1 MSPHLPP
8 DNAWNQTAQDK
19 ALGDKAAW
27 NQTAQDKSD
36 KALGDKP
43 LWSEVEQITKV
54 TKETLQKRH
63 IMNGWRSG
71 GTLRSGFACA

>member
-8 DNAWNQTAQDK
+8 DKAWNQTAQDK
-19 ALGDKAAW
+19 AR

-36 KALGDKP
+36 KALGSKP
-43 LWSEVEQITKV
+43 LWSEVEQVSKV